1 MWLIITHQK
10 PAPNAL
16 WVWVPTASRYKHF
29 SVAWQTF
36 HTTWEQLRPSL
47 PMLQLPQSTPSSPM
61 CSVSTIRGPLSL
73 PWASPQTH
81 LNSFTFKLGATLFSP
96 VQLYLTSLGKIT
108 YIPLCVFLTLSV
120 CIPIILSRLTALGAE
135 IHLLSSYVPGALPI
149 KTLENM
155 PDDVNR
161 ENNSEVWIEASN
173 IQLVILYQG
182 LHTFL

>member
-1 MWLIITHQK
+1 MTNVSHNLVTTQAF
-10 PAPNAL
+10 PPY
-16 WVWVPTASRYKHF
+16 AS
-29 SVAWQTF
+29 V
-36 HTTWEQLRPSL
+36 
-47 PMLQLPQSTPSSPM
+47 TPKYPFFPM

-73 PWASPQTH
+73 PWTSPQTH
-81 LNSFTFKLGATLFSP
+81 LNSLTFKLSATLFSP
-96 VQLYLTSLGKIT
+96 VKLYSTSLGKIT
-108 YIPLCVFLTLSV
+108 YILLCVYLTLSV

-161 ENNSEVWIEASN
+161 ENNSEVWVEASN
-173 IQLVILYQG
+173 IQLVTLYQG